1 MQFVFYDKSENE
13 LDVIVSVLERE
24 GVRYRI
30 KRNISQRQSSIFR
43 FGTVEC
49 NSFDVIVNVS
59 LEYFDYLKKCVEEK
73 INILK
78 KLEFDY
84 ELEYQEPKKDTENS
98 SNSATPKS
106 FDFSEVESR
115 LCKILSNSWET
126 PNFSYGVNI
135 HIIKPEDD
143 NNE

>member
-30 KRNISQRQSSIFR
+30 KRNTSQYQSLVFR

-49 NSFDVIVNVS
+49 SSFDVIVNVS

-98 SNSATPKS
+98 SNSDTSEP
-106 FDFSEVESR
+106 FDISEVESR

-126 PNFSYGVNI
+126 LNTSYGVNI

>member
-1 MQFVFYDKSENE
+1 MQFVFYDKSEDE

-30 KRNISQRQSSIFR
+30 KRNTSQYQSLVFR
-43 FGTVEC
+43 FGAVEC
-49 NSFDVIVNVS
+49 SSFDVIVNVS

-98 SNSATPKS
+98 SNSDTSEP
-106 FDFSEVESR
+106 FDISEVESR
-115 LCKILSNSWET
+115 LCKIFSNSWET
-126 PNFSYGVNI
+126 LNTSYGVNI

-143 NNE
+143 K